1 MLILGL
7 GSNVGDSLNNLRLAV
22 QLLQKS
28 QVITRLQISPLYSSS
43 ALLPPYAPAVWNKPY
58 LNIALSCKTELPPM
72 EVLAVVKQIE
82 KQMGREESQRWA
94 PRLIDIDILAWDDLI
109 LNEARLQ
116 IPHAELGRRP
126 FALWPLLDL
135 LPKWKHP
142 YHEIAD
148 LVECWGSRFLG
159 QAPFNTKQLSQRLL
173 GTQLVGILNV
183 TPDSFSDGGQFINV
197 SDALVQAE
205 KLMLEGA
212 EILDIGAE
220 STRPGA
226 QPLLPENEWQRLA
239 PVLNAINDHSK
250 TWPVKPTLSVDTR
263 HYQVAEKAIELGVDW
278 INDVSGFSDSK
289 MRGLVVKTAVKCVVM
304 HNLGVPANKNNVMSG
319 YSDICEPILNWGKQR
334 FNELTLAGVDPG
346 QFIFDIG
353 IGFGKTAQQSAYL
366 LKNIKQ
372 FQRLGFPL
380 LVGHSRKSF
389 LNVITDRPF
398 SERDF
403 ETALFSYQLAL
414 QGVNYLRIHN
424 VGLSTRAL
432 KCVCYME
439 ENYL

>member
-28 QVITRLQISPLYSSS
+28 QAITLLQISPVYSSS
-43 ALLPPYAPAVWNKPY
+43 ALLPPYAPTAWNKPY
-58 LNIALSCKTELPPM
+58 LNIALRCKTILAPM

-82 KQMGREESQRWA
+82 EQIGREESQRWA
-94 PRLIDIDILAWDDLI
+94 PRLIDIDILAWGDLI

-116 IPHAELGRRP
+116 IPHPELERRP

-135 LPKWKHP
+135 LPEWKHP
-142 YHEIAD
+142 RQEISD
-148 LVECWGSRFLG
+148 LVQSWGSRFSG
-159 QAPFNTKQLSQRLL
+159 RAPFNTKQLSHRLI
-173 GTQLVGILNV
+173 GTRLVGILNL
-183 TPDSFSDGGQFINV
+183 TPDSFSDGGQFVNA

-205 KLMLEGA
+205 KLVLEGA

-226 QPLLPENEWQRLA
+226 QPILPEDEWQRLA
-239 PVLNAINDHSK
+239 PVLSMIKEHSK
-250 TWPVKPTLSVDTR
+250 AWSIKPKLSVDTR
-263 HYQVAEKAIELGVDW
+263 HYQVAENAIALGVDW
-278 INDVSGFSDSK
+278 VNDVSGFSDSK
-289 MRGLVVKTAVKCVVM
+289 MRKLVAETAVQCVVM
-304 HNLGVPANKNNVMSG
+304 HNLGVPANKNKVMPSHPN
-319 YSDICEPILNWGKQR
+319 ICEPILNWAKQR
-334 FNELTLAGVDPG
+334 FNELILAGVVPE

-353 IGFGKTAQQSAYL
+353 IGFGKTAQQSAFL

-372 FQRLGFPL
+372 FQRLDCPL
-380 LVGHSRKSF
+380 LIGHSRKSF
-389 LNVITDRPF
+389 LNLITDIPY

-414 QGVNYLRIHN
+414 QDVNYLRVHN
-424 VGLSTRAL
+424 VGLSARAMN
-432 KCVCYME
+432 CSCM
-439 ENYL
+439 